1 MRKHQHI
8 IDFVNK
14 TIVDHRINKG
24 HVALYVA
31 LLYLYAQQSYCGPLH
46 INSREIMPL
55 AKISSSPTYHNLI
68 RQLAEYGYIKYI
80 PSFYRKKKSLVY
92 IT

>member
-1 MRKHQHI
+1 MKQNNHI
-8 IDFVNK
+8 IDFVNN
-14 TIVDHRINKG
+14 TIADNRISKG

-31 LLYLYAQQSYCGPLH
+31 LIYLWAKQSYCGPLH

-68 RQLAEYGYIKYI
+68 RQLAEYGYIEYK
-80 PSFYRKKKSLVY
+80 PSFYRKRKSLVY